1 MPPYNSILNQSWYD
15 RLTQNVREGAN
26 AGVRATGSQPDDPF
40 WMARQ
45 AQGLGDLQGQRNA
58 AMTAFRGQAF
68 ASQAAANDRDAA
80 YQRYVSRAMAQPM
93 QANAES
99 TFLTAPQGPAAGDA
113 GLTEPMASPT
123 AAPSAPA
130 PAAYEGFMSKQALM
144 PQGRRSAAPYRPYK
158 PSIFDSAPPPALNVQ
173 MPTAPAAAPKTNID
187 PVQKIAESLYSQD
200 TYAKYDVS
208 KGPRDYYAKAWQIYN
223 QSGGRI

>member
-1 MPPYNSILNQSWYD
+1 MPPYNSILKQSWYD

-45 AQGLGDLQGQRNA
+45 AQGLGDLQGQRND

-68 ASQAAANDRDAA
+68 ASAAAANGRDAA
-80 YQRYVSRAMAQPM
+80 YQRQVSRAMAQPM

-99 TFLTAPQGPAAGDA
+99 TFLTAPQGPAAGA
-113 GLTEPMASPT
+113 GLIAPMASP
-123 AAPSAPA
+123 AATPAAPA
-130 PAAYEGFMSKQALM
+130 PTAYEGFMSKQSLM
-144 PQGRRSAAPYRPYK
+144 PQGWRSAAPYRPIK
-158 PSIFDSAPPPALNVQ
+158 PSIFDSAPPPAFNVPRQ
-173 MPTAPAAAPKTNID
+173 GALAAAPQSNID

-200 TYAKYDVS
+200 TYAKYDAS
-208 KGPRDYYAKAWQIYN
+208 KSPRDYYAKALQIYK
-223 QSGGRI
+223 QSGGRV